1 MEDDLQCRCQTENR
15 PRCLWQNLSASQAR
29 HLSLKGEACSG
40 VTDKQKG
47 HPQGASLRMRRGR
60 HVPVVFRTFNR
71 GISFDLQKSSEKAA
85 GASARPTGA
94 EGMVGHVP
102 VVLRTFDRSASSNP
116 QKNSRK

>member
-1 MEDDLQCRCQTENR
+1 MWPTSKRT
-15 PRCLWQNLSASQAR
+15 PAR
-29 HLSLKGEACSG
+29 G
-40 VTDKQKG
+40 VPT
-47 HPQGASLRMRRGR
+47 GAEGMVG
-60 HVPVVFRTFNR
+60 HVPVVLRTFNR